1 MTSHAIL
8 IVDDERALV
17 EEVADFFC
25 EQGYECAIALSAEEA
40 LRLAEEKDFSVILT
54 DIRMPGMDGIEL
66 TTRLREIS
74 PESQVLL
81 MTAHPSVETAVSA
94 MRLGASDYVL
104 KPLVLEDLLLKV
116 RRMLEFRSQ
125 QLELRWRRQHVQTKY
140 DYSNIVGESQGMKE
154 VYRLIERVAVASSP
168 VLIASESGTGKELVA
183 RAIHYNGPRKD
194 ARFLAINCAA
204 IPAPLLEAQLF
215 GHVKGAF
222 TGADSASEGM
232 FRAAAQG
239 TLFLDEIGD
248 MPIELQPKLLRAI
261 ENQEILPLGEVEPFK
276 TDARIVAS
284 TNKDLQDAVR
294 AGRFREDLFYRL
306 SVVTINIP
314 PLRERREDI
323 PALVDFFIRRF
334 NVKLGRKVTGVT
346 NETLRQLLRSEWK
359 GNVRELQNFI
369 ERAMIL
375 EDNDLITPSALPSA
389 SIDSGS
395 ASLSL
400 LPLKEAARDFERG
413 YIETVLR
420 VTDGDKTLAADML
433 GVSVSLLYRRLQGMS
448 EEPAETADAAP

>member
-66 TTRLREIS
+66 TARLREIS